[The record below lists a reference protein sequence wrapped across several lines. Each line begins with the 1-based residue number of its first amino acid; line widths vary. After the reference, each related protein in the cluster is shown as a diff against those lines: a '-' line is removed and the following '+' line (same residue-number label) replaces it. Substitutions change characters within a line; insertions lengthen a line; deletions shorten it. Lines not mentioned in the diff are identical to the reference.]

1 MAILFRRTKELE
13 GMIDQFLDHV
23 VEGSLLFRQGVLYY
37 LDDDLEALERCMHEL
52 GLLEN
57 AGDALRRDVETRMYS
72 ETLIPEARGDVLG
85 LLETIDEVLNATHKT
100 LDRFHIEK
108 PVFPVS
114 IHKKFKELIEVTASA
129 NDSMIAAVRAY
140 FREPS
145 RVRDH
150 ITRTR
155 FYEHEADRLAESIK
169 RVAFDGDELDLAQ
182 KMHVSVFTCAVE
194 AISDEAEDV
203 ADRLAI
209 AVIKRYD

>member
-85 LLETIDEVLNATHKT
+85 LLETIDEVKLRLEGKEQEIAE
-100 LDRFHIEK
+100 LD
-108 PVFPVS
+108 PDSVS
-114 IHKKFKELIEVTASA
+114 VEVRLMEGELGVV
-129 NDSMIAAVRAY
+129 D
-140 FREPS
+140 
-145 RVRDH
+145 
-150 ITRTR
+150 ITRER
-155 FYEHEADRLAESIK
+155 MNVIMPGDFEVISIEP
-169 RVAFDGDELDLAQ
+169 DGFPL
-182 KMHVSVFTCAVE
+182 
-194 AISDEAEDV
+194 
-203 ADRLAI
+203 
-209 AVIKRYD
+209 